1 MISVQN
7 LALLAL
13 ASLLGTALDPVG
25 GAPDGGQAKFS
36 LGDREARGV
45 AGRGRSGGRPGAR
58 QRCHE

>member
-13 ASLLGTALDPVG
+13 ASMASLILVPVG
-25 GAPDGGQAKFS
+25 GMPDGGQAKFS

>member
-1 MISVQN
+1 MQN

-13 ASLLGTALDPVG
+13 ASLLLVRVG